1 MDTISI
7 MNQFPTTKESMERFF
22 NQTKDL
28 ILSGERN
35 PLELAVVL
43 KAIEDTISKL
53 RKDEEIENS
62 IQKEF
67 EKHRQKNIELYGG
80 KMTLKETGVKYDYS
94 RSLVWLKLTET
105 KTEAENKVKEHESF
119 LKTLKD
125 KTIIVDEKSG
135 ETFELWPPVKTSLT
149 KVTVSII

>member
-7 MNQFPTTKESMERFF
+7 MNQFPITKESMERFF

-43 KAIEDTISKL
+43 KAIEETISKL

-67 EKHRQKNIELYGG
+67 EKHSKKTVEIYGA
-80 KMTLKETGVKYDYS
+80 KMTLKETGVRYDYS
-94 RSLVWLKLTET
+94 NSLVWSKLAET
-105 KTEAENKVKEHESF
+105 KTEAENKVKEHEAF

-125 KTIIVDEKSG
+125 KTIIVDETSG
-135 ETFELWPPVKTSLT
+135 ETIELWPPVKTSST
-149 KVTVSII
+149 KVTVSLI